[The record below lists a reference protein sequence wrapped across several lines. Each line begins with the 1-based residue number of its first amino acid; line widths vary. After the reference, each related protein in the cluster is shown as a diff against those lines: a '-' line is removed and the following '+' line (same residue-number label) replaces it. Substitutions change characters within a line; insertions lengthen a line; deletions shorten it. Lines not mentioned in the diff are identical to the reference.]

1 MTEFKNTGSLGLVFF
16 FLIHEFT
23 LKVLGPIRNVCTDVL
38 FKFKII
44 AEH

>member
-1 MTEFKNTGSLGLVFF
+1 MTEFENTGSVGLII

-44 AEH
+44 TEY

>member
-1 MTEFKNTGSLGLVFF
+1 MTEFKNTGSLGLVF